1 MKAAPI
7 IHTRTYSCDFN
18 SEFLVRPEAFMEE
31 DIKWAR
37 KNVLGST
44 GEIDGLKGFRW
55 MIADCEEYRLAGV
68 VGFLKD
74 IHEKCQGENE
84 TETTENLFCDNKGR
98 LVYAFVGIVID
109 KEASEDYSVPTLDYL
124 WKMYVGNIEPI
135 WKRNRQE
142 SILKP
147 FKEVDLERGTKE
159 IKKKPV
165 LIGSKRLYESN
176 LLMDYT
182 LFSYLLSD
190 KQKESFTFCSN
201 IADYNLLKQCEYSI
215 VTTSGSNIT
224 RMQKSAPQTEE
235 ATPVQKPIKA
245 IQNEIQKDN
254 LEETPSGK
262 KKPIRVFVICL
273 MIFLI
278 ILLLAMST
286 GHSAGKSSAKDSSMG
301 KPLSYRMEP
310 VDLL

>member
-18 SEFLVRPEAFMEE
+18 SEFLVRPEAFMEN

-37 KNVLGST
+37 KNVLGAT

-55 MIADCEEYRLAGV
+55 MIADSEEYRLAGV

-74 IHEKCQGENE
+74 ICEKCQGEKA
-84 TETTENLFCDNKGR
+84 TKTAENLFCDNKGR

-109 KEASEDYSVPTLDYL
+109 KEDSEDYSVPTLDYL
-124 WKMYVGNIEPI
+124 WKTYVENIEPI

-142 SILKP
+142 SILKSFEEVCFEP
-147 FKEVDLERGTKE
+147 GVKEVKKE
-159 IKKKPV
+159 PEMV
-165 LIGSKRLYESN
+165 GSKMFYEAN
-176 LLMDYT
+176 PLMDYK
-182 LFSYLLSD
+182 LFSYLLSN
-190 KQKESFTFCSN
+190 KQKNDFAFCSN
-201 IADYNLLKQCEYSI
+201 ILDYNWLKQCEYSI
-215 VTTSGSNIT
+215 ATTSGSNIT
-224 RMQKSAPQTEE
+224 RIQRNAPQTEE
-235 ATPVQKPIKA
+235 AAPVQQQTKTVR
-245 IQNEIQKDN
+245 NEIEKDN
-254 LEETPSGK
+254 LEETPTGK
-262 KKPIRVFVICL
+262 KKPIRVFAMCL

-278 ILLLAMST
+278 ILLLAVSA
-286 GHSAGKSSAKDSSMG
+286 GHSAGKSSAKDSSVG